1 MVRILV
7 SLTFALYR
15 SFHTKRIEELRA
27 KYNFHELKQKYE
39 RLHSLGGLM
48 LIFLVIPGA
57 LAGGYSLGRLAYAM
71 ADHWYWRTLETKFL
85 ITPSWIAIYV
95 ALGFLSMVAIPLTLI
110 GIGKVVMGA
119 EKYCEYEA
127 YDALK
132 AGFDSSRIMGATMIA
147 IATPMLLLLTM
158 SVDNF
163 IRCDENSI
171 VVNPFWT
178 FGSQRYS
185 VDNVAI
191 IEVSREKRS
200 VQGGVLIVPY
210 YYLQFKDGRIWR
222 TQGPF
227 AVEVN
232 PAALAIHRQ
241 MMEFISERSQV
252 PIQEVE
258 HSSWK

>member
-1 MVRILV
+1 
-7 SLTFALYR
+7 
-15 SFHTKRIEELRA
+15 
-27 KYNFHELKQKYE
+27 
-39 RLHSLGGLM
+39 
-48 LIFLVIPGA
+48 
-57 LAGGYSLGRLAYAM
+57 
-71 ADHWYWRTLETKFL
+71 
-85 ITPSWIAIYV
+85 
-95 ALGFLSMVAIPLTLI
+95 
-110 GIGKVVMGA
+110 IGKVVMGT
-119 EKYCEYEA
+119 EKYREYEA

-163 IRCDENSI
+163 VRCDESTI

-185 VDNVAI
+185 MDEVAK
-191 IEVSREKRS
+191 IEVSRKERS
-200 VQGGVLIVPY
+200 VQGGVLSVPY
-210 YYLQFKDGRIWR
+210 YYLQFKDGRTWR

-227 AVEVN
+227 TVEVN
-232 PAALAIHRQ
+232 SAALAIHRQ

-252 PIQEVE
+252 PIKEVE

>member
-1 MVRILV
+1 VIKFLL

-27 KYNFHELKQKYE
+27 KYNFHELKRKYE
-39 RLHSLGGLM
+39 RLHSLGSLM
-48 LIFLVIPGA
+48 LVFLVLPGS
-57 LAGGYSLGRLAYAM
+57 LAGGYFLGRLAYAT
-71 ADHWYWRTLETKFL
+71 ANQWYWRTVETKFL
-85 ITPSWIAIYV
+85 IAPSWIAMYF
-95 ALGFLSMVAIPLTLI
+95 ALGFLSLIAIPLTLI

-119 EKYCEYEA
+119 EKYREYEA
-127 YDALK
+127 YDSLK

-147 IATPMLLLLTM
+147 IATPMLLLLAM

-163 IRCDENSI
+163 IRCDESNI

-185 VDNVAI
+185 MDDIAT
-191 IEVSREKRS
+191 IEASRQDRS
-200 VQGGVLIVPY
+200 VRGGVISVPY
-210 YYLQFKDGRIWR
+210 YYLQFKDRRIWR

-232 PAALAIHRQ
+232 PAVLGTHRQ
-241 MMEFISERSQV
+241 MIEFISDRSQV
-252 PIQEVE
+252 PIKEVE
-258 HSSWK
+258 HSFWK